1 MAVRNLTNG
10 PDIWPSIFFFPDN
23 NLGSD
28 DIAGLGGNDIING
41 GLGNDTLWG
50 GDRVSNSFASGNDV
64 LNGGDGT
71 DWLIGGDGNDILTG
85 DLGNPFFPSF
95 GTTKDFLLGE
105 SGNDILS
112 GGLGNDELRGGLD
125 SDILTGGL
133 GDDTFFYG
141 DNDAPPSLVLT
152 REVITDFNIAGNDT
166 IDLSGI
172 DANTGTGADDAF
184 TFITG
189 FVGGDPFGGIPQ
201 QLNLDPTTHV
211 LSGYVDSFAG
221 ADFEIQLPF
230 SVTSL
235 TLSPTPFADII
246 A

>member
-1 MAVRNLTNG
+1 MVDLNPFADVWPLVPGLNFG
-10 PDIWPSIFFFPDN
+10 PDVV
-23 NLGSD
+23 
-28 DIAGLGGNDIING
+28 AGKGGNDFING
-41 GLGNDTLWG
+41 GLGDDVLWG
-50 GDRVSNSFASGNDV
+50 GNELQPDSFMSGNDV

-95 GTTKDFLLGE
+95 GTTNDFLLGE

-133 GDDTFFYG
+133 GKDTFFY
-141 DNDAPPSLVLT
+141 DDVNDAPPSLGLA

-172 DANTGTGADDAF
+172 DANTGTGVDNAF

-201 QLNLDPTTHV
+201 QLNLDPNTHV